1 MGIENII
8 AALICL
14 VAAVVY
20 TVLAIRA
27 EKARFYHQKQGDKNA
42 EVLKELT
49 KLWDSSAKPSKTVTK
64 CEICHENTAIATVGH
79 ELLCRSCYEKSEVGD
94 D

>member
-1 MGIENII
+1 MRIENII
-8 AALICL
+8 AVLICL

-27 EKARFYHQKQGDKNA
+27 EKARLYHQKQGDKNA

-49 KLWDSSAKPSKTVTK
+49 KLWASSAKTSKTVTK
-64 CEICHENTAIATVGH
+64 CEICH
-79 ELLCRSCYEKSEVGD
+79 
-94 D
+94 

>member
-1 MGIENII
+1 MRIENII

-27 EKARFYHQKQGDKNA
+27 EKARLYHQKKGDSA
-42 EVLKELT
+42 SEVLEQIA
-49 KLWDSSAKPSKTVTK
+49 KLWGTSVTTQKKVTK
-64 CEICHENTAIATVGH
+64 CEICHENTAMATVDH
-79 ELLCRSCYEKSEVGD
+79 ELLCRSCYEKIEVSK
-94 D
+94 